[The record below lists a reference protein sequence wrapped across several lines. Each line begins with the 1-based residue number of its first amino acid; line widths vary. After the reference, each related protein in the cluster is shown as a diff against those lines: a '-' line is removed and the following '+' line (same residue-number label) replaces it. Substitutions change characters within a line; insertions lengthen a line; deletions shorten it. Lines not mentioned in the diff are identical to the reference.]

1 MSKHT
6 PEMPQEPVSAEDCIK
21 QHGSRTLVDLDNR
34 FSLTAD
40 SKLTESYYFIWK
52 KLFCFRNQCY

>member
-6 PEMPQEPVSAEDCIK
+6 PEMPQEPVSAEGSIK

-40 SKLTESYYFIWK
+40 SKLTESYYFI
-52 KLFCFRNQCY
+52 